1 MLILLLNCVQYE
13 VTNPPRKIIILG
25 GHFILTKGPLA
36 YLVAKSLGW
45 GMVATKR
52 TGFDYL
58 LEQIYGTS
66 FFKKIPSSVPFS

>member
-1 MLILLLNCVQYE
+1 MNVWDNIILLLNCVQYE

-25 GHFILTKGPLA
+25 GHFILIIGPLA
-36 YLVAKSLGW
+36 YLVRGGW

-66 FFKKIPSSVPFS
+66 FF

>member
-36 YLVAKSLGW
+36 YLVAKSLG
-45 GMVATKR
+45 
-52 TGFDYL
+52 
-58 LEQIYGTS
+58 
-66 FFKKIPSSVPFS
+66 